1 MKTIFEEQAEVGN
14 AINRVKDY
22 QDKALDMYDNTNETL
37 KALLRDLVKLENDL
51 EKLDKEYETL
61 IKEAF

>member
-1 MKTIFEEQAEVGN
+1 MKTIFEDQAEVGN
-14 AINRVKDY
+14 AINRVKDC
-22 QDKALDMYDNTNETL
+22 QDKALDMYDNTNEPLKTL
-37 KALLRDLVKLENDL
+37 LKDLVELENEL

>member
-14 AINRVKDY
+14 AIDRVKGF
-22 QDKALDMYDNTNETL
+22 QDKALDMYDNSNETL